1 MKTNAFFVAATG
13 QNVGK
18 TTVCL
23 GLIAGLR
30 KRLQSVGYLKP
41 VGQEH
46 VESADGTQVDK
57 DVLLFQ
63 SYFHLKDSPK
73 EMSPVLFPK
82 GFTRDYLDGK
92 IARETLIDSI
102 DQSFSS
108 LSQRHKMLVVEGTG
122 HTGVGSIVDLNN
134 AQVAAHLKIP
144 IVLVASGGLGS
155 SFDELEL
162 NRIQCEKYK
171 VPILGVILNRV
182 LDEKREMIVHYMK
195 KALSRWNLPL
205 LGAIPYDSF
214 LSTPT
219 MADFEHLFQT
229 SLLTGVKHRFRHF
242 EQIRLVASLPE
253 IPTHPKQLLITPA
266 AREDI
271 ILSTLT
277 HFWDLQISHPEEDL
291 ELGLILTGK
300 TPPKQTLLDQIAKT
314 NIPLIYT
321 PLSSFAALK
330 MINTYTSKIGFED
343 IAKIEE
349 AVKVVESHIDFAALE
364 EGLRF
369 LR

>member
-1 MKTNAFFVAATG
+1 MRKNSFFVAATG

-18 TTVCL
+18 TTICL
-23 GLIAGLR
+23 GLMSGLI
-30 KRLQSVGYLKP
+30 KRQKNVGYLKP

-46 VESADGTQVDK
+46 VEIPHGIRVDK
-57 DVLLFQ
+57 DVLLFR
-63 SYFHLKDSPK
+63 SYFQLPDEEK

-92 IARETLIDSI
+92 IKREELIKAIDLSFDTL
-102 DQSFSS
+102 
-108 LSQRHKMLVVEGTG
+108 LQRHSMLVVEGTG

-162 NRIQCEKYK
+162 NRIQCEKYN
-171 VPILGVILNRV
+171 VPVLGVILNRV
-182 LDEKREMIVHYMK
+182 LDEKREMIVHYME
-195 KALSRWNLPL
+195 KALARWNLPL

-219 MADFEHLFQT
+219 MADFEMLFQT
-229 SLLTGVKHRFRHF
+229 SLYSGAKHRFRHF
-242 EQIRLVASLPE
+242 EHIRLVISLPE
-253 IPTHPKQLLITPA
+253 IPHHPKQLLILPA
-266 AREDI
+266 SREDL

-277 HFWDLQISHPEEDL
+277 RFWDLQISHPEEDL

-314 NIPLIYT
+314 NIPTLYT
-321 PLSSFAALK
+321 PLSSFIALK
-330 MINTYTSKIGFED
+330 MINTYTSKIGQED
-343 IAKIEE
+343 TAKIEE
-349 AVKVVESHIDFAALE
+349 AVKVVESHIDFEKLVGRLE
-364 EGLRF
+364 TLC
-369 LR
+369 